1 MPDSE
6 IRAAHGAAKNHIDLI
21 DTHEA
26 EYGVETRDLHLSLGF
41 LQSLPRCCLFRGF
54 IELHEAGG
62 KRPQAQSRL
71 NGPAAQKD
79 ITFPFGKAA
88 CDDLRILVMDRL
100 AGLAHKPQQG
110 LPGRNFQD
118 NRFPT
123 LTAIP
128 HQRRTHWCPL
138 SYLVYHK
145 HPPLVTAGLCLM
157 PGFAKVGLSFTRD

>member
-26 EYGVETRDLHLSLGF
+26 EYGVEARDLHLGLGF
-41 LQSLPRCCLFRGF
+41 LQSLPSCCLLCGF

-62 KRPQAQSRL
+62 KRPQTPSWF

-79 ITFPFGKAA
+79 LTFPFGKAA

-100 AGLAHKPQQG
+100 ARLAHKTQQG
-110 LPGRNFQD
+110 LPGRNFPD
-118 NRFPT
+118 NRLPT

-128 HQRRTHWCPL
+128 HHRRTHWFPL
-138 SYLVYHK
+138 SRQVYHK
-145 HPPLVTAGLCLM
+145 HPPLVTAGLCLT